1 MIRPTTGRPAIAL
14 LLALTLVASAHA
26 APAELEDAQRIRDA
40 AERAIHDATSTAAAE
55 LVAVADPTDPRL
67 RLARCE
73 TPPRAQ
79 IVGGGQVREHTTVA
93 VRCEAGTPWLVYV
106 SVAVSTEMPVLVA
119 RRALPRDAVPTA
131 ADFSSVVRRVPGTS
145 ALFISDPAQLVGK
158 RLARPVG
165 VGETLGAD
173 ALLTTP
179 VVRRGQQVMLLA
191 HAGGMDVRV
200 TVVALMDGRPEE
212 RIRVQNPSS
221 LRVLEATVRSS
232 ELVEIAL

>member
-1 MIRPTTGRPAIAL
+1 MRTTAARHAIAL
-14 LLALTLVASAHA
+14 MLALALAAAARA
-26 APAELEDAQRIRDA
+26 APVDLEDGQRSRESAEQAIRS
-40 AERAIHDATSTAAAE
+40 ATSTAATE
-55 LVAVADPTDPRL
+55 LVAVADPTDSRL
-67 RLARCE
+67 RLARCASA
-73 TPPRAQ
+73 PRAQ

-106 SVAVSTEMPVLVA
+106 SVAVSTDMPVLVA
-119 RRALPRDAVPTA
+119 RRALARDAVPTP

-145 ALFISDPAQLVGK
+145 ALFISDPAQLAGK
-158 RLARPVG
+158 RLIRPIG
-165 VGETLGAD
+165 VGEALSAD

-212 RIRVQNPSS
+212 RIRVQNPTS
-221 LRVLEATVRSS
+221 LRVVEATVRSS
-232 ELVEIAL
+232 ELVEINL